1 MTVHGG
7 EWTKAGRVGPT
18 MLAGL
23 VAAFLGSTSLIV
35 LDTRPAAAQFGN
47 LGGLGVP
54 GLSGSGNL
62 VRRPNRVPN
71 LNLPSRMPNL
81 RGMQPGQRMP
91 GGFERLGR
99 NPDMAIGR
107 GARIQGQGRFSD
119 IHGRGGRMGEF
130 GPRGN
135 RMGEFGPRGGRGGEL
150 GPRGNRVGE
159 VPGRGGRM
167 GEIGPAAGCP
177 PVAAAGCPPVA
188 AACLLASAASA

>member
-91 GGFERLGR
+91 GGLERLGR

-119 IHGRGGRMGEF
+119 IQGRGGRMGEF

-135 RMGEFGPRGGRGGEL
+135 RMGEFGPRGNRMGEM
-150 GPRGNRVGE
+150 
-159 VPGRGGRM
+159 PGRGGRM
-167 GEIGPAAGCP
+167 GEIGPRGNRVGELP
-177 PVAAAGCPPVA
+177 GRGGRVGQMPGR
-188 AACLLASAASA
+188 